1 MVGAASSSP
10 YADLERQCA
19 ALLAPHVP
27 EGTEL
32 QFDRPQDPAFGAL
45 SCNVAMRLSRLLRKA
60 PAQIAQD
67 LVAAIDA
74 SGSDLVERAE
84 AIKGFINFHASPTT
98 FAQLTIAAVLVHGP
112 SFGVPPGVQRRRV
125 LIEHTSVNP
134 NKPWHIGHVRNA
146 VLGDVLG
153 RVFRF
158 VGHEVEI
165 QNYIDDTGKQ
175 VADMLFGLEYLG
187 LLGPDGTVDVPPDR
201 KLDHFFGDAY
211 VRINRMVEDGELRK
225 EAFEAG
231 SARYAHAREAGEY
244 RDLVR
249 AIVLAQLATAW
260 RLGIFYDILSW
271 EGDVVQGG
279 LFDEALQKLLA
290 TNAAYHQAEGRH
302 AGCVVIEMG
311 DFLPEGAGETAD
323 DHPTERVLI
332 RSNGLPTYT
341 AKDIAYH
348 MWKYR
353 LLSRDLFYTLDTV
366 QPNGEE
372 MWTTVPDGE
381 PKARQAPDE
390 GIVLIDAR
398 QALAQKVVKAALQ
411 VAGYSREAAY
421 HHHLGY
427 GVVSPRGGSFSGRKG
442 TEYSADAVLDAV
454 VTAQYERSLLKAQ
467 ERNIEVPEQELRANS
482 EMGAVASL
490 RYLMC
495 RSDPL
500 KDITFT
506 IEDVIDE
513 HGTTAVYIQYAYA
526 RMQSIFAKGGYEAQ
540 MHGDVTPWDAADLAL
555 LIQPQEQA
563 LIRVVARLPFAV
575 AQAVDALRIH
585 TLADY
590 GHELA
595 ESFNLFYGACQILR
609 SDVPPELKLARLAL
623 AAAVAQTIRNVAALL
638 GLGLPDRL

>member
-1 MVGAASSSP
+1 M
-10 YADLERQCA
+10 CA
-19 ALLAPHVP
+19 TRCLA
-27 EGTEL
+27 TCW
-32 QFDRPQDPAFGAL
+32 GAL
-45 SCNVAMRLSRLLRKA
+45 
-60 PAQIAQD
+60 
-67 LVAAIDA
+67 
-74 SGSDLVERAE
+74 
-84 AIKGFINFHASPTT
+84 
-98 FAQLTIAAVLVHGP
+98 
-112 SFGVPPGVQRRRV
+112 
-125 LIEHTSVNP
+125 
-134 NKPWHIGHVRNA
+134 
-146 VLGDVLG
+146 
-153 RVFRF
+153 FRF
-158 VGHEVEI
+158 AGHEVEI

-187 LLGPDGTVDVPPDR
+187 LLGPGGVVEVPADR
-201 KLDHFFGDAY
+201 KLDHFFGDTY
-211 VRINRMVEDGELRK
+211 VRINRLVEDGELPK

-279 LFDEALQKLLA
+279 LFDEAMQKLLA
-290 TNAAYHQAEGRH
+290 TNAAYHQTEGRH

-353 LLSRDLFYTLDTV
+353 AA
-366 QPNGEE
+366 
-372 MWTTVPDGE
+372 E
-381 PKARQAPDE
+381 PRPALQAGYCAAEWRGAVDQRPGWRAQARQPADEVINADRRAPGACPE
-390 GIVLIDAR
+390 GGQSR
-398 QALAQKVVKAALQ
+398 AAGRP
-411 VAGYSREAAY
+411 ATAAEAAI

-427 GVVSPRGGSFSGRKG
+427 GVVSPSGGSFSGRKG

-454 VTAQYERSLLKAQ
+454 VAAQYERSLRQ
-467 ERNIEVPEQELRANS
+467 GRERGIEVPEQELRATS
-482 EMGAVASL
+482 ELVAVASL

-495 RSDPL
+495 RFDPL
-500 KDITFT
+500 EDITFT

-513 HGTTAVYIQYAYA
+513 KGTTALYIQYAYA
-526 RMQSIFAKGGYEAQ
+526 RMQSIFRKGGYEAQ

-575 AQAVDALRIH
+575 AQAVERIAYPHPCRLRARVGRI
-585 TLADY
+585 LQP
-590 GHELA
+590 L
-595 ESFNLFYGACQILR
+595 LR
-609 SDVPPELKLARLAL
+609 SLPDPPLRCAARAEAGPPGPRRSHRSDHPERRCPAGPGPPRPPISIRPRPRCCAPIHAAAPRRELRALCIDDPFVVANLCPCYPASVAIVLPHSPIGDHHARLPRRHQRRPRACPG
-623 AAAVAQTIRNVAALL
+623 RCHP
-638 GLGLPDRL
+638 LPDPSRRGSRGAAPL